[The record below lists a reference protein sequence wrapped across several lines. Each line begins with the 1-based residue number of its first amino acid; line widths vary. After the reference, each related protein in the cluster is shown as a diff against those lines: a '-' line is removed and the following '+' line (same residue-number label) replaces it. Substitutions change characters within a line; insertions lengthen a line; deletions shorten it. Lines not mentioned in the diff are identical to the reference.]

1 MDERLVRSL
10 LAEQHPDLA
19 DRPLVELGAGWDN
32 LLWRLGDD
40 LLVRLPRR
48 AIAALLA
55 AKEQRWLPELAPRL
69 TLPVPVPVRV
79 GRPCA
84 DYPWPWSVVPWLA
97 GCPGDRAPL
106 TAPEDAALR
115 LAHFLRALHHQA
127 PLDAPANPYRG
138 VPLAQRAATVE
149 ARLCE
154 LSSEIDMAR
163 TRGVWNWAS
172 AAAPWSAPRCW
183 VHGDLH
189 PANVLVAGG
198 TLAAVID
205 FGDLCAG
212 DPATDLAGAWLL
224 LPPSA
229 LPAFTATYGVDA
241 ELERRAVGWVLLF
254 ALMLVGTGL
263 DGRPTYRD
271 VGQRALETV
280 LGRYAGAG

>member
-1 MDERLVRSL
+1 MAAR
-10 LAEQHPDLA
+10 AGPPA
-19 DRPLVELGAGWDN
+19 D
-32 LLWRLGDD
+32 
-40 LLVRLPRR
+40 
-48 AIAALLA
+48 AA
-55 AKEQRWLPELAPRL
+55 
-69 TLPVPVPVRV
+69 VPVPVRV

-97 GCPGDRAPL
+97 GCPGDRGPL

-138 VPLAQRAATVE
+138 VPLAQRAATVD

-154 LSSEIDMAR
+154 LSSEVDMAR

-172 AAAPWSAPRCW
+172 AASPWSGPRCW

-189 PANVLVAGG
+189 PANVLVGGG

-254 ALMLVGTGL
+254 ALMLVGIGL

-271 VGQRALETV
+271 VGQRVLQTV

>member
-1 MDERLVRSL
+1 MTHGRYEDGVPCAGPVGSAPAEVEVDERLVRSL
-10 LAEQHPDLA
+10 LADQHPDLA

-55 AKEQRWLPELAPRL
+55 AQGATVAARAGPPADAAGPGSAAGGEAVRR
-69 TLPVPVPVRV
+69 LPVAVV
-79 GRPCA
+79 GRPVA
-84 DYPWPWSVVPWLA
+84 RRLPWGSGASHGAA
-97 GCPGDRAPL
+97 GRRPAARPL
-106 TAPEDAALR
+106 PSRT
-115 LAHFLRALHHQA
+115 HHQA

-138 VPLAQRAATVE
+138 VPLAQRAATVG

-154 LSSEIDMAR
+154 LSSEVDMAR

-172 AAAPWSAPRCW
+172 AASPWSGPRCW

-189 PANVLVAGG
+189 PANVLVGGG

-212 DPATDLAGAWLL
+212 DPATTSPVRGCSCHPRRC
-224 LPPSA
+224 LPSPRRTASTPSWSEG
-229 LPAFTATYGVDA
+229 PSGGFSCS
-241 ELERRAVGWVLLF
+241 R
-254 ALMLVGTGL
+254 
-263 DGRPTYRD
+263 
-271 VGQRALETV
+271 
-280 LGRYAGAG
+280 